1 LVGEAGVMRS
11 GLIAA
16 GGFGDKIRR
25 VMFAQLSRHVKS
37 GVLSQQEVARAVAE
51 LNTFLYRVLVEE
63 LKLEKSDPVR
73 IEINYVVRDGGVVW
87 DYSSL
92 RIEAFKPIP
101 QNIIELAIQYAKT
114 VTKAATT
121 SEESYKGISLEQ

>member
-1 LVGEAGVMRS
+1 MVEEEGVMRS

-37 GVLSQQEVARAVAE
+37 GVLSPQEVARAVAE

-114 VTKAATT
+114 VTKAAQT